1 MQVLYSHLPGL
12 RKDPPAQALFSK
24 RSEEGR
30 SGPLS
35 RAGWNKVASPSS
47 AELFQAGI
55 TGGLGLS

>member
-1 MQVLYSHLPGL
+1 MQVLNSHLPGL
-12 RKDPPAQALFSK
+12 RKDPPQALFSK

-35 RAGWNKVASPSS
+35 WAGWNKVASPSS